1 MWLLKDGRCFTKP
14 DAFLRVL
21 VCEGE
26 CICTQEAVLDENV
39 TRVVEKWVLD
49 GVEFFTSY
57 DKVKEKS
64 ERMGPNGLAVV
75 TEERLTDRR
84 VLMSVDLFERSYTPK
99 EKWRVV
105 G

>member
-1 MWLLKDGRCFTKP
+1 MWLLNDGRHFTGP

-49 GVEFFTSY
+49 DVEFFTSY
-57 DKVKEKS
+57 DKVKEKG
-64 ERMGPNGLAVV
+64 ERMGPNGLTIVD
-75 TEERLTDRR
+75 EERLTDRR